1 MKLSSTAPD
10 GFLVHSHAG
19 DDWPTCRDYV
29 RRRGTSAG
37 ARRDLEDLRAAIE
50 HHAKEGLHRG
60 LVRVTL
66 PPKGPARDRWL

>member
-1 MKLSSTAPD
+1 LNVSDSTA
-10 GFLVHSHAG
+10 LLLG
-19 DDWPTCRDYV
+19 D
-29 RRRGTSAG
+29 G